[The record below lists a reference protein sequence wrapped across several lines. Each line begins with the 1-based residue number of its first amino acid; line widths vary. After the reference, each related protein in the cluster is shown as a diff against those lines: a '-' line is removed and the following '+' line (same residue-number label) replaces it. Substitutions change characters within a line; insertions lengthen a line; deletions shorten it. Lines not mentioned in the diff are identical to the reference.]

1 MIASLLY
8 PLLMKLESA
17 SVFSQCAGFVPRG
30 IWTRLIG
37 IIDTCGVVGTGN
49 MDTCGVVVTTLDFQA
64 GRRGLKPWSDLY
76 SRS

>member
-17 SVFSQCAGFVPRG
+17 SVFSQYTGFLPRG

-37 IIDTCGVVGTGN
+37 IMDTCGVVVIRN
-49 MDTCGVVVTTLDFQA
+49 MDTCGVVVTTLDFQV
-64 GRRGLKPWSDLY
+64 GRRGFQPWSDLY

>member
-17 SVFSQCAGFVPRG
+17 SVFFQFAGFVPWG

-37 IIDTCGVVGTGN
+37 IMDTCGVVGPGN
-49 MDTCGVVVTTLDFQA
+49 MDT
-64 GRRGLKPWSDLY
+64 
-76 SRS
+76 